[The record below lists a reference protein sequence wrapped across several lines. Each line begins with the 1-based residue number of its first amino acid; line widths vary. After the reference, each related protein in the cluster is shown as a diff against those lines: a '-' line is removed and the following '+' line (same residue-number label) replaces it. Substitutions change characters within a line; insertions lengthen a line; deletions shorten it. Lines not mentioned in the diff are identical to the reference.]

1 MFKPNKAASAIMQL
15 VKGRAH
21 YALSHAVRIGHCD
34 PHIALCLHMNW
45 KPDAG
50 VDDHGA
56 DKAHSHFILF

>member
-15 VKGRAH
+15 VKDEHVMHSRMPFASG
-21 YALSHAVRIGHCD
+21 ID
-34 PHIALCLHMNW
+34 PPIALCLHMDW

-50 VDDHGA
+50 ADDHGA